1 MIGLVDTNSDPDG
14 IDFVIPANDDAIRSI
29 RLIAAAFA
37 DVILAAKQGGNA
49 ITESDFVEV
58 EAEGE
63 AEAEAE
69 AEADEA
75 LETETGD
82 VEVAADVE
90 AAPAPETAE
99 PEAEETAAAAD
110 VSEDAKAE

>member
-1 MIGLVDTNSDPDG
+1 M
-14 IDFVIPANDDAIRSI
+14 
-29 RLIAAAFA
+29 
-37 DVILAAKQGGNA
+37 
-49 ITESDFVEV
+49 
-58 EAEGE
+58 EAEGKQK
-63 AEAEAE
+63 
-69 AEADEA
+69 
-75 LETETGD
+75 LKQMRRLRETGD

>member
-1 MIGLVDTNSDPDG
+1 M
-14 IDFVIPANDDAIRSI
+14 
-29 RLIAAAFA
+29 
-37 DVILAAKQGGNA
+37 
-49 ITESDFVEV
+49 
-58 EAEGE
+58 EAEGR
-63 AEAEAE
+63 

-90 AAPAPETAE
+90 AASAPETAE